1 MDQKKEILN
10 QTVMEEEAPEAS
22 LADKLRAQKK
32 KQRKKR
38 VLLTILG
45 CFVAF
50 ISYALWFLFKPFDA
64 SAEYGICK
72 TFLELVTPYP
82 HTIYVSEIVS
92 LRDGSM
98 RLWYSHTDPFGEYR
112 MESFQCKFVHNRD
125 TGLVDRIDE
134 IRMSKVNMDPRR
146 LEYLNNALPYFLAN
160 PLIEVWPAALPD
172 HIGALQLDFDSA
184 RKIVIDQ
191 K

>member
-10 QTVMEEEAPEAS
+10 QTVIEDDTPEVT
-22 LADKLRAQKK
+22 LADKLREQKK
-32 KQRKKR
+32 KQKKKKNILIASGIF
-38 VLLTILG
+38 VL
-45 CFVAF
+45 FF
-50 ISYALWFLFKPFDA
+50 SYALWFLLKPYDA

-112 MESFQCKFVHNRD
+112 LESFQCKFSHNAE
-125 TGLVDRIDE
+125 TGLVDSVDE
-134 IRMSKVNMDPRR
+134 IRMSKVNMDPRQ
-146 LEYLNNALPYFLAN
+146 LEYLNNALPYFAAN
-160 PLIEVWPAALPD
+160 PLIEPWPSALPD
-172 HIGALQLDFDSA
+172 DISALQLDFNA
-184 RKIVIDQ
+184 VRKIVIDQ